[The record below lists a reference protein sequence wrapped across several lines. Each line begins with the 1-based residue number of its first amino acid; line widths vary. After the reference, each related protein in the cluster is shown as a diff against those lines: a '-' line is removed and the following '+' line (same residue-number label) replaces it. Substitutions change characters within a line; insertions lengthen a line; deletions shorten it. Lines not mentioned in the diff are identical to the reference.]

1 MVEKLHQL
9 YQCQFGT
16 LTTIHVVHLP
26 AKSLTQGVATKVVDL
41 QAVLA
46 FQLLQDGINPLDAI
60 SCSLLTYQDR
70 RFNAYGLY
78 MSEAVLD
85 VFL

>member
-1 MVEKLHQL
+1 M
-9 YQCQFGT
+9 
-16 LTTIHVVHLP
+16 
-26 AKSLTQGVATKVVDL
+26 VDL
-41 QAVLA
+41 QAVL
-46 FQLLQDGINPLDAI
+46 LLQVFQDGIDPLDAE
-60 SCSLLTYQDR
+60 SCTLLTYQDR